1 MFIVHS
7 FCGVAMTDILR
18 GSPVAEGIDS
28 FLRSRIAGKG
38 ITLVAVV
45 STDDPSMMSYLRSKR
60 KKASSLGIS
69 FREIHLPEDIDTDG
83 FISCIEKLNAD
94 PEVSS
99 IIVEEPVPRGVDFS
113 YIRGVISPLKDV
125 DCVSYDNLGRLFSG
139 SPRFVPATVLAVLK
153 ILDYY
158 RIPVSGREVLVV
170 GRSLTVG
177 KPLAS
182 MLSIRGGDLGDAT
195 VTLAHSK
202 SRNLNIL
209 LSRADVVISAVGK
222 PHLVTGEHIKE
233 GSVVIDVGT
242 NYVDGRLTGDVD
254 TESVVGKASAVTPV
268 PGGVGVVT
276 SSAIFLNAYYSY
288 CLLSG
293 GSDGFR
299 AEDKPF

>member
-1 MFIVHS
+1 
-7 FCGVAMTDILR
+7 MTDILR
-18 GSPVAEGIDS
+18 GSPVAEGINS
-28 FLRSRIAGKG
+28 FLRSHIAGKG
-38 ITLVAVV
+38 ITLAAVV

-83 FISCIEKLNAD
+83 FVSCIEKLNSD

-99 IIVEEPVPRGVDFS
+99 IIVEEPVPGAVDFS
-113 YIRGVISPLKDV
+113 RIRGVISPLKDV

-153 ILDYY
+153 ILEYY
-158 RIPVSGREVLVV
+158 RIAVSGREVLIV

-182 MLSIRGGDLGDAT
+182 VLSIRGGNLGDAT
-195 VTLAHSK
+195 VTLAHSR
-202 SRNLNIL
+202 SHSLDIL
-209 LSRADVVISAVGK
+209 ISRADIVISAVGK
-222 PHLVTGEHIKE
+222 PHLITGEHIKD

-242 NYVDGRLTGDVD
+242 NYVEGKLIGDVD
-254 TESVVGKASAVTPV
+254 TESVMGRASAVTPV

-276 SSAIFLNAYYSY
+276 SSAIFLNTYYSY

-293 GSDGFR
+293 GSDGCR